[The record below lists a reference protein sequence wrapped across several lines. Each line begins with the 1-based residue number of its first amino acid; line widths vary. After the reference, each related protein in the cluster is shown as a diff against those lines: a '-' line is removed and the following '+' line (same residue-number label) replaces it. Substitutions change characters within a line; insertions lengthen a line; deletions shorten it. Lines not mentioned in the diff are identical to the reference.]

1 MIKITPTI
9 SNMRNTRAA
18 TTPPAMAPTGTGEI
32 VVHGYCKERVTR
44 YLALLT
50 LLMEAAKTVRNNFPG
65 NGHVI
70 LELDTQVCWPV

>member
-18 TTPPAMAPTGTGEI
+18 TTPPAMAPTGTAGI
-32 VVHGYCKERVTR
+32 VVHGYCKGRVTR

-50 LLMEAAKTVRNNFPG
+50 LLMNA
-65 NGHVI
+65 NGKLLITLLVGEKLCHVMQI
-70 LELDTQVCWPV
+70 NE

>member
-18 TTPPAMAPTGTGEI
+18 TTPPAMAPTGTAEI
-32 VVHGYCKERVTR
+32 VVHRYCKERVTG

-50 LLMEAAKTVRNNFPG
+50 LLMNA
-65 NGHVI
+65 NGKLLTTL
-70 LELDTQVCWPV
+70 LEKLCCVMQINK